1 MVLGKSHCKVRLI
14 RTCWVNLIMCSTCH
28 FLHMPLCP
36 STKLCVLPHQKP
48 TYLVHWFSF
57 SKPLTLSAASSYSN
71 QTQSPAATA
80 STAIN
85 LRTHFDGQIV
95 TPTLTTVPLLLSS
108 FCFVW
113 QPATIFILLLSYRNC
128 LRNLDKLKLYHIS
141 CFAIQ
146 TASPL
151 FLFYTLFCLVW
162 EFCRTL
168 RRHSHCNWQRAVY
181 CFLLLKFS
189 RKI

>member
-1 MVLGKSHCKVRLI
+1 MACLRVGFFFFFNRWCGKLGSVGLTQLRAAH
-14 RTCWVNLIMCSTCH
+14 MPF
-28 FLHMPLCP
+28 FLHVTLSFNKTLRFASPK
-36 STKLCVLPHQKP
+36 T
-48 TYLVHWFSF
+48 TYLLRARAHTHRYVCVC
-57 SKPLTLSAASSYSN
+57 N

-95 TPTLTTVPLLLSS
+95 IPTLTTVPLLLSS

-141 CFAIQ
+141 CFLQSKPQMI
-146 TASPL
+146 T
-151 FLFYTLFCLVW
+151 FCNSNQFALK
-162 EFCRTL
+162 
-168 RRHSHCNWQRAVY
+168 HS
-181 CFLLLKFS
+181 
-189 RKI
+189 I